1 MNKKILIRV
10 TIIFALITQVSH
22 ASELFYLLSGKSMF
36 SEIMSWVFAISLESS
51 IFIFTIHGK
60 KRIAMFFGVISCL
73 INLLT
78 YWYNTEDLQKF
89 TGMLLI
95 SPIIPLTIYFYS
107 ELIENE
113 NKPKIG
119 RPRSKDV

>member
-1 MNKKILIRV
+1 MNKKLLIRV

-22 ASELFYLLSGKSMF
+22 ASELFYLLSGKNMF

-51 IFIFTIHGK
+51 IFIFTIYGK

-78 YWYNTEDLQKF
+78 YWYGTEDLQKF

-113 NKPKIG
+113 NKPKMG
-119 RPRSKDV
+119 RPRNKDV

>member
-22 ASELFYLLSGKSMF
+22 ASELFYLLSGKNMF
-36 SEIMSWVFAISLESS
+36 SEIMSWDD
-51 IFIFTIHGK
+51 
-60 KRIAMFFGVISCL
+60 
-73 INLLT
+73 
-78 YWYNTEDLQKF
+78 TEDLQKF

-113 NKPKIG
+113 NKPKMG
-119 RPRSKDV
+119 RPRKDVT